1 MSGNRAIYGVR
12 DASGRYSLLSNSTAS
27 VQYAY
32 NPDGS
37 EAGFTIRLSN
47 GMVFARTVCRDDN
60 HPGRIGAI
68 SNCASGALVEDFIYA
83 YDSPGRSTARN
94 NDTFGYNER
103 SEVIASRRGAENT
116 EDVYAYD
123 DIGNLLFSCAGAD
136 TNSYAADNLNQYT
149 SILRVSAPPYP
160 EMKNFVKGFSK
171 EMHGVMVSGNK
182 KYTLSDFGL
191 SGGLSAFGFERA
203 YLNGKEIG
211 WPSTLLH

>member
-68 SNCASGALVEDFIYA
+68 SNCASGALVGDFIYA
-83 YDSPGRSTARN
+83 YDSPGRPTARN

-103 SEVIASRRGAENT
+103 SVVIASRRGAEGVENEMNIIT
-116 EDVYAYD
+116 MTSPAT
-123 DIGNLLFSCAGAD
+123 S
-136 TNSYAADNLNQYT
+136 AA
-149 SILRVSAPPYP
+149 AA
-160 EMKNFVKGFSK
+160 
-171 EMHGVMVSGNK
+171 HGLP
-182 KYTLSDFGL
+182 T
-191 SGGLSAFGFERA
+191 
-203 YLNGKEIG
+203 I
-211 WPSTLLH
+211 